1 MAVHWHDINAYALT
15 KADRRAIKDSFA
27 ADRDKLEAIIAEAAW
42 TNAKRDAAHKDAA
55 QVARRLLRAIKALV
69 L

>member
-1 MAVHWHDINAYALT
+1 MAIHWHSVDAYNLT
-15 KADRRAIKDSFA
+15 KADRQAIKDSFA
-27 ADRDKLEAIIAEAAW
+27 ADRDKLEVIINEAAW

-55 QVARRLLRAIKALV
+55 QVARRLMRAVKALV

>member
-1 MAVHWHDINAYALT
+1 MAIHWHSVDAYNLT

-27 ADRDKLEAIIAEAAW
+27 ADRDKLEVIINEAAW

-55 QVARRLLRAIKALV
+55 QVARRLMRAVKALV

>member
-1 MAVHWHDINAYALT
+1 MAATQQALLMASDNAAVSYTHL
-15 KADRRAIKDSFA
+15 
-27 ADRDKLEAIIAEAAW
+27 DKLEVIINEAAW

-55 QVARRLLRAIKALV
+55 QVARRLLKSVKALV

>member
-1 MAVHWHDINAYALT
+1 MAIHWHPIDAYNLT
-15 KADRRAIKDSFA
+15 KADRKAIKDSFA
-27 ADRDKLEAIIAEAAW
+27 ADKDQLTAIIDEAAW

-55 QVARRLLRAIKALV
+55 QVARRLLKAVKALV

>member
-1 MAVHWHDINAYALT
+1 MAVHWHSVDAYNLT
-15 KADRRAIKDSFA
+15 KADRKAIKESFS
-27 ADRDKLEAIIAEAAW
+27 ADRDKLEVIINEAAW

-55 QVARRLLRAIKALV
+55 QVARRLLRAVKALV

>member
-1 MAVHWHDINAYALT
+1 MAIHWHSVDAYNLT
-15 KADRRAIKDSFA
+15 KADRKAIKNSFA
-27 ADRDKLEAIIAEAAW
+27 ADRDKLTAIIDEAAW

-55 QVARRLLRAIKALV
+55 QVARRLLRAVKALV

>member
-1 MAVHWHDINAYALT
+1 MAVHWHSVDAYALT
-15 KADRRAIKDSFA
+15 KADRQAIKDSFS
-27 ADRDKLEAIIAEAAW
+27 ADRDKLEVIINEAAW

-55 QVARRLLRAIKALV
+55 QVARRLMRAVKALV

>member
-1 MAVHWHDINAYALT
+1 MAIHWHSVDAYNLS
-15 KADRRAIKDSFA
+15 KADRQAIKDSFA
-27 ADRDKLEAIIAEAAW
+27 ADRDKLEVIINEAAW

-55 QVARRLLRAIKALV
+55 QVARRLMRAVKALV

>member
-1 MAVHWHDINAYALT
+1 MAIHWHSVDAYNLT
-15 KADRRAIKDSFA
+15 KADRKAIKDSFA
-27 ADRDKLEAIIAEAAW
+27 ADKDQLTAIIDEAAW

-55 QVARRLLRAIKALV
+55 QVARRLLKAVKALV

>member
-1 MAVHWHDINAYALT
+1 MAVHWHSVDAYNLT
-15 KADRRAIKDSFA
+15 KADRQAIKNSFA
-27 ADRDKLEAIIAEAAW
+27 ADRDKLTAIIDEAAW

>member
-15 KADRRAIKDSFA
+15 KADRRAIKTDFA
-27 ADRDKLEAIIAEAAW
+27 ADRDKLEVIIAEAAW
-42 TNAKRDAAHKDAA
+42 TNAKRDSAHKDAA
-55 QVARRLLRAIKALV
+55 QVARRLLKVVKALV